1 MTEPEADTDDLA
13 AAQRELDAACEE
25 FGATLGCMRA
35 PGGVSANALRSV
47 AQVVRELG
55 QTAR

>member
-25 FGATLGCMRA
+25 FGATI
-35 PGGVSANALRSV
+35 VSEHNARI
-47 AQVVRELG
+47 A
-55 QTAR
+55 TKA